1 MKTFAP
7 KLFALLFLSTI
18 LFSCAK
24 EEDGVYFNNAN
35 TNTELVNAKVVYSSM
50 ESEIISLVNA
60 HRTSLGLN
68 TLNTLNLVSGVADGH
83 TEYMIEAGIISHDN
97 FSERAQVLMSEAG
110 AKTVGENVGYGYSTA
125 EGVVKAWIASD
136 SHRKIMEN
144 PDYTHFGIST
154 GSNAENRNY
163 FTNIFIKK

>member
-1 MKTFAP
+1 MKTYAP
-7 KLFALLFLSTI
+7 KLFTLLLLTTL

-24 EEDGVYFNNAN
+24 EEDGVYFNENS
-35 TNTELVNAKVVYSSM
+35 EVVNAKVVYSAM
-50 ESEIISLVNA
+50 ESEIVSLVNA
-60 HRTSLGLN
+60 HRTSIGLSA
-68 TLNTLNLVSGVADGH
+68 LSTLNLVSGVADGH
-83 TEYMIEAGIISHDN
+83 TNYMIEAGIISHDN
-97 FSERAQVLMSEAG
+97 FAERAQILMKQAG

-125 EGVVKAWIASD
+125 EGVVNAWIASD

-154 GSNAENRNY
+154 DSNTENRNY

>member
-1 MKTFAP
+1 MKTYAP
-7 KLFALLFLSTI
+7 KLFTLLLLTTL

-24 EEDGVYFNNAN
+24 EEDGVYFNENS
-35 TNTELVNAKVVYSSM
+35 EVVNAKVVYSAM
-50 ESEIISLVNA
+50 ESEIVSLVNA
-60 HRTSLGLN
+60 HRTSIGLSA
-68 TLNTLNLVSGVADGH
+68 LSTLNLVSGVADGH
-83 TEYMIEAGIISHDN
+83 TNYMIEAGIISHDN
-97 FSERAQVLMSEAG
+97 FAERAQILMEQAG

-125 EGVVKAWIASD
+125 EGVVNAWIASD

-154 GSNAENRNY
+154 DSNTENRNY

>member
-1 MKTFAP
+1 MKTPAP
-7 KLFALLFLSTI
+7 KLFALLLLTTL

-24 EEDGVYFNNAN
+24 EEDGVYFNENS
-35 TNTELVNAKVVYSSM
+35 EVVNAKVVYSPM
-50 ESEIISLVNA
+50 ESEIVSLVNA
-60 HRTSLGLN
+60 HRTSIGLSA
-68 TLNTLNLVSGVADGH
+68 LSTLNLVSGVADGH
-83 TEYMIEAGIISHDN
+83 TTYMIEAGAISHDN
-97 FSERAQVLMSEAG
+97 FAERAQILMEQAG

-136 SHRKIMEN
+136 GHRKIMEN

-154 GSNAENRNY
+154 GSNTENRNY

>member
-1 MKTFAP
+1 MKTHAP
-7 KLFALLFLSTI
+7 KLFVLLLLTTI

-24 EEDGVYFNNAN
+24 EDNGVYFNENS
-35 TNTELVNAKVVYSSM
+35 EVVNAKVVYSTI

-68 TLNTLNLVSGVADGH
+68 ALSTLNLVSGVADGH
-83 TEYMIEAGIISHDN
+83 TNYMIEAGAISHDN
-97 FSERAQVLMSEAG
+97 FPERAQILMEQAG
-110 AKTVGENVGYGYSTA
+110 AKTVGENVGFGYSTA

-136 SHRKIMEN
+136 GHRKIMEN
-144 PDYTHFGIST
+144 PEYTHFGIST
-154 GSNAENRNY
+154 ESNAENRNY